1 MISFLIGII
10 TAAIVFY
17 MSMIYGNAALA
28 LLGCFMC
35 VFMVLTFIALL
46 VKAHRAVAAIN
57 IPIAIATQGES
68 IRVSLSCRLK
78 EAGFDGV
85 KYRVTV
91 KNNLSGEKSTKWLSG
106 GSDFLYSVNLCGN
119 YEFELVRIKLYDF
132 SRLFYVTKRV
142 KKYANVEVMPQI
154 DEIPVRITDR
164 VRNFFGDS
172 DIYDDLRPGYDPSE
186 LFDVR
191 EFQNG
196 DRLQSVHWKLS
207 ARTDELMVKENSLP
221 KACAVAIVADL
232 RGIKKG
238 RQADAFMKLLVSLSF
253 SLMDQKCSHYVAWY
267 DTAINDIVRARV
279 DDEEGFYIFLNS
291 FLKIKPDTKNDAL
304 FLYEEKYRAEKLVC
318 LLSVDGRLQI
328 KRGEEIVGRADEKT
342 RLSFRKSRWQKSDTN
357 EIKPDYNNAFTVLG
371 VLLTELANA
380 AAAVLLTVCAVS
392 VVNTTVSHV
401 RCPYYVYVWLFIFSV
416 ISGFINRLTSLDTR
430 KWVRHAI
437 NTGLLL
443 VFVLGVF
450 IANWQ
455 AAEHIKDGFLYVKG
469 RYLELINVYYGIS
482 FVCPKGDK
490 AFAGAFVG
498 FVSFIVMLL
507 LVTLA
512 VQIKRRRILTLFPTL
527 MLVVQLCIGKSPSV
541 SEVVMLTL
549 CTLWCLIADGNAR
562 TVAGYDA
569 NGSAQ
574 GNEALRIAAAFLYM
588 AAVSAVLF
596 ICVFSFKPLAD
607 TLADKK
613 PQMLAFQKDLEGSV
627 KSFFSVGIDL
637 QDGMVS
643 NHYPSYSEK
652 TVMTIEAKAGVPS
665 NIYLRSFY
673 GDTYENGR
681 WIKKSDFSGMEKEY
695 HDASRMTAWQTTIG
709 LATLLDGYYDDE
721 TNPATEKYTITM
733 EKLSTKYTYL
743 PYCIDPYSIDAKG
756 DIDFDEDFFI
766 TKDKGTKTIEVSA
779 CPGFFDGSLEMSIL
793 EPEQPLEVNN
803 DFYVAYNDYVME
815 NYTEKQGGDGIV
827 AKDAKLIL
835 RTGQLT
841 SNMMYT
847 GDIRENDANRIA
859 AAQLVQQFLT
869 SKDFKY
875 SKNPPSTGGKDVVD
889 NFLSNSR
896 QGFCVHFASAGT
908 MILRQMGVPCRYVS
922 GYCAKEDSFKSG
934 ENDEDICEV
943 KYSQSHAWVE
953 IYLDDFGWIPVE
965 MTPGYFEYVTGENP
979 FDYIG
984 VKGKK
989 TNAGDAYNDSEHMND
1004 TAADEDKLDEDAANE
1019 DTKNTDAENDDTA
1032 NDTTANSAS
1041 NQYESGDGSENAY
1054 GSQSGADKRTD
1065 AQNSKTRLHIPPV
1078 ILKTSLCVIFLTA
1091 LTAIIVYIK
1100 RRRNI
1105 LWEARLAKRVKKG
1118 RYSRAAIMINN
1129 RIYKGLGHPSKNRTD
1144 ELYLANLKE
1153 KYCGPDY
1160 CGIHWDEY
1168 MRIIQKAVYSS
1179 EGITGEEC
1187 FMVMETWRRL
1197 EKKDIR
1203 HNSQKNMY
1211 KNSMINKK

>member
-1 MISFLIGII
+1 
-10 TAAIVFY
+10 
-17 MSMIYGNAALA
+17 
-28 LLGCFMC
+28 
-35 VFMVLTFIALL
+35 
-46 VKAHRAVAAIN
+46 
-57 IPIAIATQGES
+57 
-68 IRVSLSCRLK
+68 
-78 EAGFDGV
+78 
-85 KYRVTV
+85 
-91 KNNLSGEKSTKWLSG
+91 
-106 GSDFLYSVNLCGN
+106 
-119 YEFELVRIKLYDF
+119 
-132 SRLFYVTKRV
+132 
-142 KKYANVEVMPQI
+142 
-154 DEIPVRITDR
+154 
-164 VRNFFGDS
+164 
-172 DIYDDLRPGYDPSE
+172 
-186 LFDVR
+186 
-191 EFQNG
+191 
-196 DRLQSVHWKLS
+196 
-207 ARTDELMVKENSLP
+207 
-221 KACAVAIVADL
+221 
-232 RGIKKG
+232 
-238 RQADAFMKLLVSLSF
+238 MK
-253 SLMDQKCSHYVAWY
+253 
-267 DTAINDIVRARV
+267 
-279 DDEEGFYIFLNS
+279 
-291 FLKIKPDTKNDAL
+291 
-304 FLYEEKYRAEKLVC
+304 
-318 LLSVDGRLQI
+318 
-328 KRGEEIVGRADEKT
+328 KT
-342 RLSFRKSRWQKSDTN
+342 RLSFRKSRWQRSDTN

-371 VLLTELANA
+371 VLITELANA

-443 VFVLGVF
+443 VFLLGVF
-450 IANWQ
+450 ITNWQ

-469 RYLELINVYYGIS
+469 RYLEIINVYYGTS

-512 VQIKRRRILTLFPTL
+512 VQIKRRRMLTLFPTL
-527 MLVVQLCIGKSPSV
+527 MLAVQLCIGKSPSV

-574 GNEALRIAAAFLYM
+574 GNEALRIAASFLYM
-588 AAVSAVLF
+588 VAVSAVLF

-607 TLADKK
+607 TLAGKK

-627 KSFFSVGIDL
+627 KSFFSFGIDL
-637 QDGMVS
+637 QDGTVS

-652 TVMTIEAKAGVPS
+652 TVMMVEAKAGVPS

-681 WIKKSDFSGMEKEY
+681 WIKKSDFSRMEKEY
-695 HDASRMTAWQTTIG
+695 HDASRMTAWQTAIG
-709 LATLLDGYYDDE
+709 LATLHDGYYDDE

-733 EKLSTKYTYL
+733 KKLSTKYTYL
-743 PYCIDPYSIDAKG
+743 PYCIDPYSMDAKG
-756 DIDFDEDFFI
+756 DIDFDEDFVI
-766 TKDKGTKTIEVSA
+766 TKDKATKTIEVSA

-827 AKDAKLIL
+827 AKDAKLLL

-859 AAQLVQQFLT
+859 ASQLVQQFLT
-869 SKDFKY
+869 SKAFKY
-875 SKNPPSTGGKDVVD
+875 SKNPPSTGGKDVVE

-943 KYSQSHAWVE
+943 KDSQSHAWVE

-984 VKGKK
+984 VKEKK
-989 TNAGDAYNDSEHMND
+989 TNAGDALDDTENMND
-1004 TAADEDKLDEDAANE
+1004 AAVNEDNAYEDAADQDAENE
-1019 DTKNTDAENDDTA
+1019 DTENTDVKNDGTA
-1032 NDTTANSAS
+1032 NDTTANSTP

>member
-1 MISFLIGII
+1 
-10 TAAIVFY
+10 
-17 MSMIYGNAALA
+17 
-28 LLGCFMC
+28 
-35 VFMVLTFIALL
+35 
-46 VKAHRAVAAIN
+46 
-57 IPIAIATQGES
+57 
-68 IRVSLSCRLK
+68 
-78 EAGFDGV
+78 
-85 KYRVTV
+85 
-91 KNNLSGEKSTKWLSG
+91 
-106 GSDFLYSVNLCGN
+106 
-119 YEFELVRIKLYDF
+119 
-132 SRLFYVTKRV
+132 
-142 KKYANVEVMPQI
+142 
-154 DEIPVRITDR
+154 
-164 VRNFFGDS
+164 
-172 DIYDDLRPGYDPSE
+172 
-186 LFDVR
+186 
-191 EFQNG
+191 
-196 DRLQSVHWKLS
+196 
-207 ARTDELMVKENSLP
+207 
-221 KACAVAIVADL
+221 
-232 RGIKKG
+232 
-238 RQADAFMKLLVSLSF
+238 MK
-253 SLMDQKCSHYVAWY
+253 
-267 DTAINDIVRARV
+267 
-279 DDEEGFYIFLNS
+279 
-291 FLKIKPDTKNDAL
+291 
-304 FLYEEKYRAEKLVC
+304 
-318 LLSVDGRLQI
+318 
-328 KRGEEIVGRADEKT
+328 KT
-342 RLSFRKSRWQKSDTN
+342 RLSFRKSRWQRSDTN

-443 VFVLGVF
+443 
-450 IANWQ
+450 A
-455 AAEHIKDGFLYVKG
+455 
-469 RYLELINVYYGIS
+469 
-482 FVCPKGDK
+482 
-490 AFAGAFVG
+490 
-498 FVSFIVMLL
+498 
-507 LVTLA
+507 
-512 VQIKRRRILTLFPTL
+512 
-527 MLVVQLCIGKSPSV
+527 VQLCIGKSPSV

-569 NGSAQ
+569 NGSEH
-574 GNEALRIAAAFLYM
+574 GNDVFRIAQAFLYM
-588 AAVSAVLF
+588 AAVSAILF

-637 QDGMVS
+637 QDGTVS

-652 TVMTIEAKAGVPS
+652 TVMTVEAKAGVPS

-733 EKLSTKYTYL
+733 KKLSTKYTYL

-779 CPGFFDGSLEMSIL
+779 CPGFFDGSLETSSL

-803 DFYVAYNDYVME
+803 DFYAAYNNYVME
-815 NYTEKQGGDGIV
+815 NYTAKQGGDGIV
-827 AKDAKLIL
+827 AEDAKWLL

-847 GDIRENDANRIA
+847 GYIRENDANRIA

-869 SKDFKY
+869 SKNFKY
-875 SKNPPSTGGKDVVD
+875 SKNPPSTGGKDVVE

-943 KYSQSHAWVE
+943 KDSQSHAWVE

-984 VKGKK
+984 VNGKK
-989 TNAGDAYNDSEHMND
+989 TNTGAAYNDSEHMND
-1004 TAADEDKLDEDAANE
+1004 TAADEDAANE

-1032 NDTTANSAS
+1032 KDDTSKAATNST
-1041 NQYESGDGSENAY
+1041 SGDGSEKAY

-1211 KNSMINKK
+1211 KNSMVNKK

>member
-17 MSMIYGNAALA
+17 MSMIYGNVALA

-342 RLSFRKSRWQKSDTN
+342 RLSFRKSRWQRSDTN

-380 AAAVLLTVCAVS
+380 AASVLLTVCAVS

-443 VFVLGVF
+443 VFLLGVF

-469 RYLELINVYYGIS
+469 RYLEIINVYYGTS

-512 VQIKRRRILTLFPTL
+512 VQIKRRRMLTLFPTL
-527 MLVVQLCIGKSPSV
+527 MLAVQLCIGKSPSV

-574 GNEALRIAAAFLYM
+574 GNEVLRIASSFLYM
-588 AAVSAVLF
+588 AAVSAILF
-596 ICVFSFKPLAD
+596 ICVFTFKPLAD

-637 QDGMVS
+637 QDGTVS

-652 TVMTIEAKAGVPS
+652 TVMTVEAKAGVPS

-733 EKLSTKYTYL
+733 KKLSTKYAYL

-779 CPGFFDGSLEMSIL
+779 CPGFFDGSLETSSL

-803 DFYVAYNDYVME
+803 DFYAAYNNYVME
-815 NYTEKQGGDGIV
+815 NYTAKQGGDGIV
-827 AKDAKLIL
+827 AEDAKWLL

-847 GDIRENDANRIA
+847 GYIRENDANRIA

-869 SKDFKY
+869 SKNFKY
-875 SKNPPSTGGKDVVD
+875 SKNPPSTGGKDVVE

-943 KYSQSHAWVE
+943 KDSQSHAWVE

-984 VKGKK
+984 VNGKK
-989 TNAGDAYNDSEHMND
+989 TNTGAAYNDSEHMND
-1004 TAADEDKLDEDAANE
+1004 TAADEDAANE
-1019 DTKNTDAENDDTA
+1019 DIKNTDAENDDTA
-1032 NDTTANSAS
+1032 KDDTSKAAANST
-1041 NQYESGDGSENAY
+1041 SGDGSEKAY

-1065 AQNSKTRLHIPPV
+1065 AQNSKKRLHIPPV

-1118 RYSRAAIMINN
+1118 RYSRGAIMINN

-1187 FMVMETWRRL
+1187 FMIVETWRHL

>member
-1 MISFLIGII
+1 
-10 TAAIVFY
+10 
-17 MSMIYGNAALA
+17 
-28 LLGCFMC
+28 
-35 VFMVLTFIALL
+35 
-46 VKAHRAVAAIN
+46 
-57 IPIAIATQGES
+57 
-68 IRVSLSCRLK
+68 
-78 EAGFDGV
+78 
-85 KYRVTV
+85 
-91 KNNLSGEKSTKWLSG
+91 
-106 GSDFLYSVNLCGN
+106 
-119 YEFELVRIKLYDF
+119 
-132 SRLFYVTKRV
+132 
-142 KKYANVEVMPQI
+142 
-154 DEIPVRITDR
+154 
-164 VRNFFGDS
+164 
-172 DIYDDLRPGYDPSE
+172 
-186 LFDVR
+186 
-191 EFQNG
+191 
-196 DRLQSVHWKLS
+196 
-207 ARTDELMVKENSLP
+207 
-221 KACAVAIVADL
+221 
-232 RGIKKG
+232 
-238 RQADAFMKLLVSLSF
+238 MK
-253 SLMDQKCSHYVAWY
+253 
-267 DTAINDIVRARV
+267 
-279 DDEEGFYIFLNS
+279 
-291 FLKIKPDTKNDAL
+291 
-304 FLYEEKYRAEKLVC
+304 
-318 LLSVDGRLQI
+318 
-328 KRGEEIVGRADEKT
+328 KT
-342 RLSFRKSRWQKSDTN
+342 RLSFRKSRWQRSDTN

-416 ISGFINRLTSLDTR
+416 ISGFINRLTALDTR
-430 KWVRHAI
+430 RWVRHAI

-443 VFVLGVF
+443 VFLLGVF

-469 RYLELINVYYGIS
+469 RYLEIINVYYGTS

-512 VQIKRRRILTLFPTL
+512 VQIKRRRMLTLFPTL
-527 MLVVQLCIGKSPSV
+527 
-541 SEVVMLTL
+541 
-549 CTLWCLIADGNAR
+549 
-562 TVAGYDA
+562 
-569 NGSAQ
+569 
-574 GNEALRIAAAFLYM
+574 
-588 AAVSAVLF
+588 
-596 ICVFSFKPLAD
+596 
-607 TLADKK
+607 
-613 PQMLAFQKDLEGSV
+613 MLAFQKDLEGSV

-637 QDGMVS
+637 QDGTVS

-652 TVMTIEAKAGVPS
+652 TVMTVEAKAGVPS

-779 CPGFFDGSLEMSIL
+779 CPGFFDGSLETSSL

-803 DFYVAYNDYVME
+803 DFYAAYNNYVME
-815 NYTEKQGGDGIV
+815 NYTAKQGGDGIV
-827 AKDAKLIL
+827 AEDAKWLL

-847 GDIRENDANRIA
+847 GYIRENDANRIA

-869 SKDFKY
+869 SKNFKY
-875 SKNPPSTGGKDVVD
+875 SKNPPSTGGKDVVE

-943 KYSQSHAWVE
+943 KDSQSHAWVE

-984 VKGKK
+984 VNGKK
-989 TNAGDAYNDSEHMND
+989 TNTGAAYNDSEHMND
-1004 TAADEDKLDEDAANE
+1004 TAADEDKLGEDAANE

-1032 NDTTANSAS
+1032 KDDTSKATANST
-1041 NQYESGDGSENAY
+1041 SGDGSENAY

-1065 AQNSKTRLHIPPV
+1065 THSSKTGLHIPPA

-1187 FMVMETWRRL
+1187 FMIVETWRHL

>member
-1 MISFLIGII
+1 
-10 TAAIVFY
+10 
-17 MSMIYGNAALA
+17 
-28 LLGCFMC
+28 
-35 VFMVLTFIALL
+35 
-46 VKAHRAVAAIN
+46 
-57 IPIAIATQGES
+57 
-68 IRVSLSCRLK
+68 
-78 EAGFDGV
+78 
-85 KYRVTV
+85 
-91 KNNLSGEKSTKWLSG
+91 
-106 GSDFLYSVNLCGN
+106 
-119 YEFELVRIKLYDF
+119 
-132 SRLFYVTKRV
+132 
-142 KKYANVEVMPQI
+142 
-154 DEIPVRITDR
+154 
-164 VRNFFGDS
+164 
-172 DIYDDLRPGYDPSE
+172 
-186 LFDVR
+186 
-191 EFQNG
+191 
-196 DRLQSVHWKLS
+196 
-207 ARTDELMVKENSLP
+207 
-221 KACAVAIVADL
+221 
-232 RGIKKG
+232 
-238 RQADAFMKLLVSLSF
+238 MK
-253 SLMDQKCSHYVAWY
+253 
-267 DTAINDIVRARV
+267 
-279 DDEEGFYIFLNS
+279 
-291 FLKIKPDTKNDAL
+291 
-304 FLYEEKYRAEKLVC
+304 
-318 LLSVDGRLQI
+318 
-328 KRGEEIVGRADEKT
+328 KT
-342 RLSFRKSRWQKSDTN
+342 RLSFRKSRWQRSDTN
-357 EIKPDYNNAFTVLG
+357 EIKPDYNNVFTVLG

-443 VFVLGVF
+443 VFLLGVF

-469 RYLELINVYYGIS
+469 RYLEIINVYYGTS

-512 VQIKRRRILTLFPTL
+512 VQIKRRRMLTLFPTL
-527 MLVVQLCIGKSPSV
+527 LLAVQLCIGKSPSV

-569 NGSAQ
+569 NGSEH
-574 GNEALRIAAAFLYM
+574 GNDVFRIAQAFLYM
-588 AAVSAVLF
+588 AAVSAILF

-627 KSFFSVGIDL
+627 KSFFSLGIDL
-637 QDGMVS
+637 QDGSVS
-643 NHYPSYSEK
+643 NHYPSYSGK
-652 TVMTIEAKAGVPS
+652 TVMTVEAKSGAPS

-779 CPGFFDGSLEMSIL
+779 CPGFFDGSLETSSL

-803 DFYVAYNDYVME
+803 DFYAAYNNYVME
-815 NYTEKQGGDGIV
+815 NYTAKQGGDGIV
-827 AKDAKLIL
+827 AEDAKWLL

-847 GDIRENDANRIA
+847 GYIRENDANRIA

-869 SKDFKY
+869 SKNFKY
-875 SKNPPSTGGKDVVD
+875 SKNPPSTGGKDVVE

-943 KYSQSHAWVE
+943 KDSQSHAWVE

-984 VKGKK
+984 VNGKK
-989 TNAGDAYNDSEHMND
+989 TNTGAAYNDSEHMND

-1032 NDTTANSAS
+1032 KDDTSKAAANST
-1041 NQYESGDGSENAY
+1041 SGDGSEKAY

-1129 RIYKGLGHPSKNRTD
+1129 RIYKRLGHPSKNRTD

>member
-1 MISFLIGII
+1 
-10 TAAIVFY
+10 
-17 MSMIYGNAALA
+17 
-28 LLGCFMC
+28 
-35 VFMVLTFIALL
+35 
-46 VKAHRAVAAIN
+46 
-57 IPIAIATQGES
+57 
-68 IRVSLSCRLK
+68 
-78 EAGFDGV
+78 
-85 KYRVTV
+85 
-91 KNNLSGEKSTKWLSG
+91 
-106 GSDFLYSVNLCGN
+106 
-119 YEFELVRIKLYDF
+119 
-132 SRLFYVTKRV
+132 
-142 KKYANVEVMPQI
+142 
-154 DEIPVRITDR
+154 
-164 VRNFFGDS
+164 
-172 DIYDDLRPGYDPSE
+172 
-186 LFDVR
+186 
-191 EFQNG
+191 
-196 DRLQSVHWKLS
+196 
-207 ARTDELMVKENSLP
+207 
-221 KACAVAIVADL
+221 
-232 RGIKKG
+232 
-238 RQADAFMKLLVSLSF
+238 MK
-253 SLMDQKCSHYVAWY
+253 
-267 DTAINDIVRARV
+267 
-279 DDEEGFYIFLNS
+279 
-291 FLKIKPDTKNDAL
+291 
-304 FLYEEKYRAEKLVC
+304 
-318 LLSVDGRLQI
+318 
-328 KRGEEIVGRADEKT
+328 KT
-342 RLSFRKSRWQKSDTN
+342 RLSFRKSCWQRSDTN
-357 EIKPDYNNAFTVLG
+357 EIKPDYNNAFTVLS

-380 AAAVLLTVCAVS
+380 VAAVFLTVCAVS
-392 VVNTTVSHV
+392 VVNTTISHV

-416 ISGFINRLTSLDTR
+416 ISGFINRLASLDAR
-430 KWVRHAI
+430 RWVRHAI

-455 AAEHIKDGFLYVKG
+455 AAAHIKAGFLYVKG
-469 RYLELINVYYGIS
+469 RYLEIINVYYGTS
-482 FVCPKGDK
+482 FACQKGDK
-490 AFAGAFVG
+490 VFAGAFVG
-498 FVSFIVMLL
+498 FVAFIVMLF

-512 VQIKRRRILTLFPTL
+512 AQIKRRRMLTLFPTL
-527 MLVVQLCIGKSPSV
+527 MLAVQLCIGKSPSV

-549 CTLWCLIADGNAR
+549 CTLWCLIADGSAR
-562 TVAGYDA
+562 TVEGYEAD
-569 NGSAQ
+569 GSAQ
-574 GNEALRIAAAFLYM
+574 GNEALRIVPEFLYM
-588 AAVSAVLF
+588 AAVSAILF

-627 KSFFSVGIDL
+627 KSFFSTGMDM
-637 QDGMVS
+637 QDGTVS
-643 NHYPSYSEK
+643 NHYPSYSGK
-652 TVMTIEAKAGVPS
+652 TVMTVEAKAGASS

-673 GDTYENGR
+673 GDTYENGK
-681 WIKKSDFSGMEKEY
+681 WIKKSDFSGMEKKY
-695 HDASRMTAWQTTIG
+695 HDASRMTAWQNAIG

-766 TKDKGTKTIEVSA
+766 TKDKGTKKIEVSA
-779 CPGFFDGSLEMSIL
+779 CPGFFDGSLKTSSF

-803 DFYVAYNDYVME
+803 DFYAAYNNYVME
-815 NYTEKQGGDGIV
+815 NYTAKQGGDGIV
-827 AKDAKLIL
+827 SEDAKWLL

-847 GDIRENDANRIA
+847 GYIRENDANRIA

-869 SKDFKY
+869 SKAFRY
-875 SKNPPSTGGKDVVD
+875 SKNPPSTGGKDVVE

-896 QGFCVHFASAGT
+896 EGFCVHFASAGT

-922 GYCAKEDSFKSG
+922 GYCAKGDSFKSG
-934 ENDEDICEV
+934 ENDGDICEV
-943 KYSQSHAWVE
+943 KDSQSHAWVE

-965 MTPGYFEYVTGENP
+965 MTPGYYENETGVNQ

-984 VKGKK
+984 VNGKK
-989 TNAGDAYNDSEHMND
+989 TNTGAAYNDSEHMND

-1032 NDTTANSAS
+1032 KDDTSKAAANST
-1041 NQYESGDGSENAY
+1041 SGDGSEKAY

-1118 RYSRAAIMINN
+1118 RYSRVAIMINN

-1187 FMVMETWRRL
+1187 FMIVETWRHL

>member
-78 EAGFDGV
+78 EADFDGV

-342 RLSFRKSRWQKSDTN
+342 RLSFRKSRWQRSDTN

-380 AAAVLLTVCAVS
+380 VAAVLLTVCAVS

-443 VFVLGVF
+443 VFLLGVF

-469 RYLELINVYYGIS
+469 RYLEIINVYYGTS

-512 VQIKRRRILTLFPTL
+512 VQIKRRRMLTLFPTL
-527 MLVVQLCIGKSPSV
+527 MLAVQLCIGKSPSV

-569 NGSAQ
+569 NGSEH
-574 GNEALRIAAAFLYM
+574 GNDVFRIAQAFLYM
-588 AAVSAVLF
+588 AAVSAILF

-637 QDGMVS
+637 QDGTVS

-652 TVMTIEAKAGVPS
+652 TVMTVEAKAGVPS
-665 NIYLRSFY
+665 NIYLRNFY

-733 EKLSTKYTYL
+733 KKLSTKYAYL

-756 DIDFDEDFFI
+756 DIDFEEDFFI

-779 CPGFFDGSLEMSIL
+779 CPGFFHGSLETSSL

-803 DFYVAYNDYVME
+803 DFYAAYNNYVME
-815 NYTEKQGGDGIV
+815 NYTAKQGGDGIV
-827 AKDAKLIL
+827 AEDAKWLL

-847 GDIRENDANRIA
+847 GYIRENDANRIA

-869 SKDFKY
+869 SKNFKY
-875 SKNPPSTGGKDVVD
+875 SKNPPSTGGKDVVE

-943 KYSQSHAWVE
+943 KDSQSHAWVE

-984 VKGKK
+984 VNGKK
-989 TNAGDAYNDSEHMND
+989 TNTGAAYNDSEHMND
-1004 TAADEDKLDEDAANE
+1004 TAADEDAANE

-1032 NDTTANSAS
+1032 KDDTSKAAANST
-1041 NQYESGDGSENAY
+1041 SGDGSEKAY